1 MRQSDIGGEVRR
13 LRRSMGMSQESLA
26 AQAGC
31 SVPWLSNV
39 ERGNKAPSIELLRRI
54 AAVLQVA
61 PSELGLDVEAAKFNR
76 KRAPAEANACLQD
89 MDEDALQTA
98 LAQLKA
104 LHGLVSTNG
113 KLRRRR

>member
-13 LRRSMGMSQESLA
+13 LRRSRGMSQESLA

-39 ERGNKAPSIELLRRI
+39 ERGNKKPSLELLRRL
-54 AAVLQVA
+54 AKVLQVTPA
-61 PSELGLDVEAAKFNR
+61 ELGLNTEISPFNR
-76 KRAPAEANACLQD
+76 KRALAEAYDCLRD

-98 LAQLKA
+98 LAQLKV
-104 LHGLVSTNG
+104 LHAFAATNNR
-113 KLRRRR
+113 LRRRR